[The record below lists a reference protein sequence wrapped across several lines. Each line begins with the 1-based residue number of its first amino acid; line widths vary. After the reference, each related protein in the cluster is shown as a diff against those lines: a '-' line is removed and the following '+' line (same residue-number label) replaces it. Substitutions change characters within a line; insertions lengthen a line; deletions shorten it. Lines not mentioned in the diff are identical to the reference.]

1 MNKKICLI
9 HIMSRL
15 GQDLFLKEVK
25 FSTLKNTLSR
35 SYRRKK
41 DYYFVFS
48 LWSSTKYQKSLRNRS
63 SPLFRLF
70 RLCLKSITVQPSS
83 CHEELTTAPSPLNFR
98 DFFYYLFRYL
108 KCICRSLYLENFWLP
123 ICVIK
128 FNLVKCKRP
137 I

>member
-25 FSTLKNTLSR
+25 FSTLKNTLNR

-41 DYYFVFS
+41 DYYFVFW
-48 LWSSTKYQKSLRNRS
+48 LLSSTKYQKSLRNRS

-70 RLCLKSITVQPSS
+70 RLYLKLITVQASS
-83 CHEELTTAPSPLNFR
+83 CHEELTTAPFPRLIWETSFIIYLDILNAFVEV
-98 DFFYYLFRYL
+98 
-108 KCICRSLYLENFWLP
+108 CIKK
-123 ICVIK
+123 ICGCPFVI
-128 FNLVKCKRP
+128 
-137 I
+137 